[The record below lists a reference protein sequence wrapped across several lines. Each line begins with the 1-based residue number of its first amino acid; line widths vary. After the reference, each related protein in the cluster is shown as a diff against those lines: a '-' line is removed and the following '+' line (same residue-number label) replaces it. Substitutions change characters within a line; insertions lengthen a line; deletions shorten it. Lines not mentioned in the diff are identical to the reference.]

1 MSSTDSRLG
10 PGTLTLG
17 ALTGAGCQMAN
28 IRLVPDHSEEDG
40 LPLLC
45 DPLPAPELTTSWKL
59 QGTALQ
65 DFEKAAAAGFVEFC
79 RVNNGTTQAFTW
91 APNTAGMD
99 GLTYTGQCQVRAV
112 EIGGDVG
119 VQITTDFEFPVVG
132 TLTRTEPSGTRTVV
146 AGTGT
151 PAAS

>member
-1 MSSTDSRLG
+1 MTSTDSRLG

-17 ALTGAGCQMAN
+17 ALTSAGCQMAN
-28 IRLVPDHSEEDG
+28 VRLVPDHSEEDG

-45 DPLPAPELTTSWKL
+45 EPLPAPDLTTSWKL

-65 DFEKAAAAGFVEFC
+65 DFEKPATAGFVEFA
-79 RVNNGTTQAFTW
+79 RVNNGQTVPFTW

-99 GLTYTGQCQVRAV
+99 GLTYAGQCQVRAV

-132 TLTRTEPSGTRTVV
+132 DLVRTEPSGARAVV
-146 AGTGT
+146 PNARK
-151 PAAS
+151 AAS